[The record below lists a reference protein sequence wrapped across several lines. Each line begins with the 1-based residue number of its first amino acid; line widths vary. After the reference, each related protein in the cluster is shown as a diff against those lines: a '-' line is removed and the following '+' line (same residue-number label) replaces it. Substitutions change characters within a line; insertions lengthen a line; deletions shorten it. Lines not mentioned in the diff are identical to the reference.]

1 MLEDAMRKYGLYVL
15 LGLLFAQLVFA
26 EGGVVSYISL
36 KREIKAVNATIA
48 TLEQDNQRLTKEIAR
63 LQTDD
68 QYLEDVARKKYGFVR
83 EGERVYRVEK

>member
-1 MLEDAMRKYGLYVL
+1 MLEEAVRKYGLYVL
-15 LGLLFAQLVFA
+15 LGLLLAQLLFS
-26 EGGVVSYISL
+26 EGGIVSYITL
-36 KREIKAVNATIA
+36 KRDIKSVNATITA
-48 TLEQDNQRLTKEIAR
+48 LEQDNQRLTKEIGR

>member
-1 MLEDAMRKYGLYVL
+1 MLEEAVRKYGLYVL
-15 LGLLFAQLVFA
+15 LGLLFAQLVFS
-26 EGGVVSYISL
+26 EGGIVSYLTL
-36 KREIKAVNATIA
+36 KRDIKSVNATIT
-48 TLEQDNQRLTKEIAR
+48 TLEQDNQRLTREIGR

>member
-1 MLEDAMRKYGLYVL
+1 MRKYGLYVL
-15 LGLLFAQLVFA
+15 LGLLLAQLLFS
-26 EGGVVSYISL
+26 EGGIVSYITL
-36 KREIKAVNATIA
+36 KRDIKSVNATITA
-48 TLEQDNQRLTKEIAR
+48 LEQDNQRLTKEIGR